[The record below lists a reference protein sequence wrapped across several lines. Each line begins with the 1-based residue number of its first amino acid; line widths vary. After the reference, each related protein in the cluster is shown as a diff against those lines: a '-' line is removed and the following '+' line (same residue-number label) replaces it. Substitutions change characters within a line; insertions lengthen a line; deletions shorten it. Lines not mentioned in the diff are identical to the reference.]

1 MKVNPRKIAIIGLA
15 ASTLFGMAGCGK
27 NEEPDVYGAPIPT
40 NITEEENMIF
50 FNYPLPNV
58 ICLCVL

>member
-27 NEEPDVYGAPIPT
+27 K
-40 NITEEENMIF
+40 
-50 FNYPLPNV
+50 
-58 ICLCVL
+58 